1 MKFGAQSCPA
11 HLGLAW
17 QEGTAWCIT
26 LRYTTLHFTS
36 LHYITSLT
44 EHSYLYSCISSY
56 YTMATVVPSKTAV
69 LHAYRH
75 LFRQGLKAI
84 RYSAP
89 GRYTL
94 RTIIRR
100 SFRSPS
106 EQFDASRIANTLRF
120 LERATAAANMEH
132 RIVKNILITRYW
144 ETTPIGK
151 DSRM

>member
-1 MKFGAQSCPA
+1 
-11 HLGLAW
+11 
-17 QEGTAWCIT
+17 
-26 LRYTTLHFTS
+26 
-36 LHYITSLT
+36 
-44 EHSYLYSCISSY
+44 
-56 YTMATVVPSKTAV
+56 MAIVVPSKTAV